1 MVNNSS
7 NINKLNY
14 LSTQIIEHKKTK
26 AYSDEDPGPVLG
38 QTQKC
43 GGIKSNLIM
52 IERHLFDL
60 SAFTTCFIVLF

>member
-1 MVNNSS
+1 M
-7 NINKLNY
+7 
-14 LSTQIIEHKKTK
+14 
-26 AYSDEDPGPVLG
+26 AYSDEDPGSVLG